1 MKQSYPLLQSQL
13 GVFIECQADSTLTRY
28 NLGGKLILPEHVD
41 LDRLEKAVHRVIDAR
56 PILHTRFFLDED
68 GNPRQWEDM
77 EMEIPV
83 GHLRMSEDELSVY
96 EKQDFM
102 RPFPMTGTE
111 PLCRFDIVETE
122 AHRYLLYAMHHT
134 ISDGTTFLT
143 LFLKYDLPNAY
154 EGKPLSQEDKTL
166 HDYVLEEQEQMVSPS
181 FEEARRYYQ
190 AKFADA
196 EPTELSAAT
205 GSRIGNGLFIY
216 EKMEAEVINAWCEAH
231 QFRPNHLIQAAFSLL
246 ISRMSRRQK
255 VTYTSARHGRF
266 DKDLLHSYGM
276 FVKTLPVLMDVN
288 PDLSVLDFVKAMA
301 EEWKST
307 YRIADYSFSQFC
319 RDTQVVPTVTFTY
332 QGNGMVKEYTLGG
345 EKMTFEQIDCGLTD
359 IDLTCY
365 IFTYPHQYE
374 IRMEASDAL
383 YTETELRTFAQTLK
397 VCIHEMMQHEDN
409 KIKEIEIVSEEE
421 KKELVALGA
430 GETLDYDKRDTLVT
444 LLKKQALAT
453 PDAEAVVFQDHHY
466 TYRQID
472 EMTDRLAA
480 HLHHI
485 YKVERETVVGVMI
498 DRSEWMVLYPLA
510 IMKAGGVYMPLDSH
524 FPEDRLSY
532 MIADA
537 GVQLILS
544 EDNLVKEALTH
555 FEGDVMNTEEAWGI
569 AMSDTKIDIATSA
582 LQDVQLQPH
591 DAFIILYTSGST
603 GRPKGCVLEHHS
615 IVNFCHWYIHDFQL
629 TAADHSVAYANFGFD
644 AHMIDIYP
652 LLSSGGSVY
661 ILPSD
666 IRMDLTAM
674 HQYMESNQITI
685 AFFTTQIG
693 VQMASLFEYKYLR
706 LMSVGGEK
714 LIPIKKPAFKYYNV
728 YGPTECTLFSTAY
741 QVRYDDENAPI
752 GRPLANYQ
760 LYVMDASM
768 HLVPRGMAGELC
780 VAGEGVG
787 REYLNNPEM
796 TTAKFVTVDGIRM
809 YRTGDLVRWNEE
821 GDIVYMRRMDNQVK
835 LRGLRIEIG
844 EIETVLSRFEGID
857 TSVVVVQEVNGVQML
872 CAYYT
877 SENGIDEEELK
888 AYLGES
894 LTDFMVPEIYIKMDV
909 LPLTPNGKVNR
920 RVLPLPEIE
929 KGEIVAPET
938 DAEKMLFDIVSKQ
951 LGTDDFGVTTNLIS
965 MGLTSIGAIKLSV
978 HIQKQMGKQLK
989 TKDMMKKPTI
999 RHWAELLGEESGE
1012 ELEMKAYPVQ
1022 EYYPLTP
1029 NQLGV
1034 YIDWEQNSESL
1045 QYNIPTLL
1053 KFERVDVDR
1062 LKDSLTQVVN
1072 AHSYMKVRLV
1082 RRDGEVMQHRRDEA
1096 EPEVLLYSLSEMP
1109 SAEFFQQRIRPFN
1122 ILEDNLYRLE
1132 VYTYQDATWL
1142 LMDVHHIAF
1151 DGGSL
1156 GAFRRDLEQAYQ
1168 GEHLEKETFTAY
1180 DYSLYN
1186 QAWQQSAE
1194 YAQAEAHFSDVME
1207 GAEAVQYPISV
1218 GKTEKKGLQKTHV
1231 DVPRKALKVCAQK
1244 LGATE
1249 SSFFMTAVMQVLH
1262 RFSRE
1267 HDIMITTISNG
1278 RSSSV
1283 MGNTVGMFVQTLPV
1297 VSHYDVQ
1304 VSISDAVQQMHEQ
1317 MLATIDNDKYPFTK
1331 IVEKY
1336 GVRPQIMVAYQGDV
1350 LDGNPHLGESEGE
1363 EGKLSL
1369 EIVKMPIILDIWHRS
1384 AEKIEIEIEYDSALY
1399 TEADMLQFGES
1410 IRALAE
1416 RMAEAD
1422 AQASITSLPVVSEE
1436 QEQKLIALGAG
1447 KHLDVDIDQTFAH
1460 LFVAQA
1466 KRTPDHLA
1474 IADKDSELTYRQM
1487 DEYSNLL
1494 AHRFIE
1500 LGIQP
1505 NDLVC
1510 VMLERTKEFPLTVL
1524 SLHKS
1529 GAAYVPLDFEYPNAR
1544 LSYMLENS
1552 ESKLLITTH
1561 DVLEAKLAEGDF
1573 NLAKA
1578 QPFFLDDLFAEAGIA
1593 EQAAQTEPID
1603 LSCPEGVAYMIYTSG
1618 STGTPKGAR
1627 LHQAGLRNFIAA
1639 VIDMEHLTA
1648 ADRISG
1654 HRSFSFDAHIEDM
1667 YPILTLGGSFHVM
1680 PSEIR
1685 KDLGAIRQF
1694 LFDHQITG
1702 GGYSTAV
1709 TCLLL
1714 NTYDDLPIRFTTGGG
1729 EKMAGVYS
1737 DHIEIINVYGPT
1749 ECTDDTSYY
1758 AIQPGT
1764 HIEEIP
1770 IGESIAN
1777 CWNFIVDE
1785 AGYLLPQ
1792 GMAGELCFAGIQ
1804 VGLGY
1809 WHREEQTA
1817 KAFGDCPFVE
1827 QDAWGRKVRMY
1838 HTGDLCRWN
1847 ADGQLEYISR
1857 IDTQVKLRGFRIELG
1872 EIENAIL
1879 RFAGIRNAVA
1889 EVKEIGGLQHL
1900 CAYYTADTEIDEH
1913 ALKEFLAASLTDY
1926 MVPDAYMQMDELPLT
1941 PNGKVNRK
1949 VLPAPKLSAAETA
1962 SAFVEPEGQM
1972 ETDIAEAFREV
1983 LGAERI
1989 SANDDFFLLGG
2000 TSISAI
2006 KVVAALTLKGYQ
2018 LVFKDVF
2025 AFKTPRVLAAYLRGK
2040 EDGTI
2045 AGPARETIVVNDKK
2059 ENENEN
2065 EKKSQYADILD
2076 ANTLDALRHGE
2087 RQPIGDVLLTG
2098 ATGFMGIHFLRELIE
2113 NESGRI
2119 YCVLRGKGS
2128 VSATSRLRS
2137 LMFYYFDETYEELL
2151 DKRLFIIDGNIT
2163 DASFF
2168 EHLDIKVDTVI
2179 NCAANVKHFSA
2190 GDDIEKVNVESVRNL
2205 IAWCLQHGARL
2216 VHTSTTSVA
2225 GQRVD
2230 GYPAADIVMDERMFD
2245 FGQSLAN
2252 QYVRSKYDAEQLILN
2267 AIQTDGLNAKIM
2279 RVATLASRNSDGEF
2293 QINFRTNGFMGRL
2306 KTYAV
2311 LGCVPYD
2318 MLDAPCE
2325 FSPIDEVCRV
2335 CHLLATTPRSMVV
2348 FHPCNNHTLPLGD
2361 VLRSL
2366 ETVGIHVKPVEQ
2378 AEFDEHVHELMKDES
2393 KSLVLQPLL
2402 AYAESKGH
2410 VVRFIHYKSDFTTQV
2425 LYRLGYYWPYTSW
2438 DYVERFI
2445 KAINGFE
2452 FFEE

>member
-1 MKQSYPLLQSQL
+1 M
-13 GVFIECQADSTLTRY
+13 TLPFRRSFRW
-28 NLGGKLILPEHVD
+28 LASGSFVEAGKYYK
-41 LDRLEKAVHRVIDAR
+41 EK
-56 PILHTRFFLDED
+56 F
-68 GNPRQWEDM
+68 
-77 EMEIPV
+77 
-83 GHLRMSEDELSVY
+83 SE
-96 EKQDFM
+96 
-102 RPFPMTGTE
+102 
-111 PLCRFDIVETE
+111 
-122 AHRYLLYAMHHT
+122 AA
-134 ISDGTTFLT
+134 
-143 LFLKYDLPNAY
+143 
-154 EGKPLSQEDKTL
+154 
-166 HDYVLEEQEQMVSPS
+166 
-181 FEEARRYYQ
+181 
-190 AKFADA
+190 
-196 EPTELSAAT
+196 PTELTTAT
-205 GSRIGNGLFIY
+205 GTRMGN
-216 EKMEAEVINAWCEAH
+216 VILHQDGIDGKAIDAWCEAH
-231 QFRPNHLIQAAFSLL
+231 HFRPNHLLQAAFSLVV
-246 ISRMSRRQK
+246 SRWSRQRK
-255 VTYTSARHGRF
+255 AVYASVRHGRF
-266 DKDLLHSYGM
+266 DKALLCSYGM
-276 FVKTLPVLMDVN
+276 FVKTVPVLVDVD
-288 PDLSVLDFVKAMA
+288 PALTVTDFVQTVAD
-301 EEWKST
+301 EWKST
-307 YRIADYSFSQFC
+307 YKMADYSFPQFC
-319 RDTQVVPTVTFTY
+319 RDTRIRPTVTFAY
-332 QGNGMVKEYTLGG
+332 QGDRMVKEYTLGG
-345 EKMTFEQIDCGLTD
+345 EPMGFEQISRTRSAM
-359 IDLTCY
+359 DLTCFVY
-365 IFTYPHQYE
+365 TDGTSYE
-374 IRMEASDAL
+374 IRVESNDAL
-383 YTETELRTFAQTLK
+383 YTEDDLRRFATAMEVCVRNMMEHAGQPLK
-397 VCIHEMMQHEDN
+397 DIA
-409 KIKEIEIVSEEE
+409 IVSEEE
-421 KKELVALGA
+421 KAQLMQLGK
-430 GETLDYDKRDTLVT
+430 GEPLTYDKTDSLVS
-444 LLKKQALAT
+444 LLAKQAEST
-453 PDAEAVVFQDHHY
+453 PDAEAVVFRDHRY

-472 EMTDRLAA
+472 EMTSRLAA
-480 HLHHI
+480 HLREQHDV
-485 YKVERETVVGVMI
+485 KRETVVGVMI

-537 GVQLILS
+537 GARLILS
-544 EDNLVKEALTH
+544 EGSLAQETLPH
-555 FEGDVMNTEEAWGI
+555 FEGEVMTTVQAWDVM
-569 AMSDTKIDIATSA
+569 TSEKA
-582 LQDVQLQPH
+582 FSFASSEKPQPH

-615 IVNFCHWYIHDFQL
+615 IVNFCHWYVKYFGL

-674 HQYMESNQITI
+674 HQYMEDNEVTI

-693 VQMASLFEYKYLR
+693 VQMASLFEYRHLR
-706 LMSVGGEK
+706 VMSVGGEK
-714 LIPIKKPAFKYYNV
+714 LIPVKKPSFNYYNV
-728 YGPTECTLFSTAY
+728 YGPTECTLFTTGY

-752 GRPLANYQ
+752 GRPLDNYQ

-768 HLVPRGMAGELC
+768 HMVPRGMAGELC

-796 TTAKFVTVDGIRM
+796 TAAKFVTVDGIRM

-821 GDIVYMRRMDNQVK
+821 GDIVYMKRMDNQVK

-844 EIETVLSRFEGID
+844 EIETVLSRYEGID
-857 TSVVVVQEVNGVQML
+857 TSAVVVQEVNGVQML

-877 SENGIDEEELK
+877 SEQGIDEDALK
-888 AYLGES
+888 AFLGES
-894 LTDFMVPEIYIKMDV
+894 LTDFMVPEIYIKMDK
-909 LPLTPNGKVNR
+909 LPLTPNGKVDR
-920 RVLPLPEIE
+920 RALPLPEME
-929 KGEIVAPET
+929 KGEIVAPATEV
-938 DAEKMLFDIVSKQ
+938 EKMLFDIVSKQ
-951 LGTDDFGVTTNLIS
+951 LDTDDFGVTTNLVS

-978 HIQKQMGKQLK
+978 NIQKQMGVQLK
-989 TKDMMKKPTI
+989 TKDVMKNPTI
-999 RHWAELLGEESGE
+999 RHWAGLLGKDSEEE
-1012 ELEMKAYPVQ
+1012 TEMKAYPQQ

-1034 YIDWEQNSESL
+1034 YIDWEQNSGSL

-1053 KFERVDVDR
+1053 KFEHVDVDR
-1062 LKDSLTQVVN
+1062 LRKSLIDVVN
-1072 AHSYMKVRLV
+1072 AHAYMKVRLV
-1082 RRDGEVMQHRRDEA
+1082 RHEGEVMQQRCDEA
-1096 EPEVLLYSLSEMP
+1096 EPVVLVQALAEMP
-1109 SAEFFQQRIRPFN
+1109 NEGFFQQRIRPFN
-1122 ILEDNLYRLE
+1122 ILEENLYRLE
-1132 VYTYQDATWL
+1132 VYTCQDTTWL

-1156 GAFRRDLEQAYQ
+1156 GAFRRDLERAYQ
-1168 GEHLEKETFTAY
+1168 GDDLEKEAFTAY
-1180 DYSLYN
+1180 DYALYN
-1186 QAWQQSAE
+1186 QAWQQSSE
-1194 YAQAEAHFSDVME
+1194 YVQAEAHFTEVME
-1207 GAEAVQYPISV
+1207 GAEAVQYPVSI
-1218 GKTEKKGLQKTHV
+1218 GKTEKKGLQKTRV
-1231 DVPRKALKVCAQK
+1231 DVPRKALKAYARKMGV
-1244 LGATE
+1244 TE

-1262 RFSRE
+1262 RFTRE

-1278 RSSSV
+1278 RTSSV
-1283 MGNTVGMFVQTLPV
+1283 MGNAVGMFVQTLPV
-1297 VSHYDVQ
+1297 VSHYAQ
-1304 VSISDAVQQMHEQ
+1304 ISVSEAVKQMHEQ
-1317 MLATIDNDKYPFTK
+1317 MLATIDNDKYPFTG

-1350 LDGNPHLGESEGE
+1350 LEANPRLGDSEGE
-1363 EGKLSL
+1363 AGKLNL
-1369 EIVKMPIILDIWHRS
+1369 EIVKMPVILDIWHRG
-1384 AEKIEIEIEYDSALY
+1384 AEQIEIEIEYDSALY
-1399 TEADMLQFGES
+1399 TEKDMLQFGES
-1410 IRALAE
+1410 VRALAM
-1416 RMAEAD
+1416 RMAESD
-1422 AQASITSLPVVSEE
+1422 AKVLITSLPVVSRE
-1436 QEQKLIALGAG
+1436 QEKELIALGAG
-1447 KHLDVDIDQTFAH
+1447 KHIDMDITQTFAH
-1460 LFVAQA
+1460 LFVEQA
-1466 KRTPDHLA
+1466 KRTPDSLA
-1474 IADKDSELTYRQM
+1474 VADKDSELTYRQM

-1500 LGIQP
+1500 QGIQP

-1561 DVLEAKLAEGDF
+1561 DVLESKMAEGEFD
-1573 NLAKA
+1573 LSKA
-1578 QPFFLDDLFAEAGIA
+1578 QPFFLDDLFAEEGIA
-1593 EQAAQTEPID
+1593 DKAAHAVPID

-1667 YPILTLGGSFHVM
+1667 YPVLTLGGSFHVM

-1714 NTYDDLPIRFTTGGG
+1714 NTFDDLPIRFTTGGG

-1758 AIQPGT
+1758 AIRPGT
-1764 HIEEIP
+1764 RIEEIP

-1777 CWNFIVDE
+1777 CWNFVVDE
-1785 AGYLLPQ
+1785 AGHLLPQ

-1827 QDAWGRKVRMY
+1827 KDAWGRKVRMY

-1847 ADGQLEYISR
+1847 ADGQIEYISR

-1872 EIENAIL
+1872 EIENAIC
-1879 RFAGIRNAVA
+1879 RYEGIRSAVA
-1889 EVKEIGGLQHL
+1889 EVREIGGLQHL
-1900 CAYYTADTEIDEH
+1900 CAYYTADVEIDEQK
-1913 ALKEFLAASLTDY
+1913 LKAFLAESLTDY
-1926 MVPDAYMQMDELPLT
+1926 MVPDAYLQMAELPLT

-1949 VLPAPKLSAAETA
+1949 ALPEPKMMAAETA

-2025 AFKTPRVLAAYLRGK
+2025 ARKTPRVLAAYLSGK
-2040 EDGTI
+2040 EAGA
-2045 AGPARETIVVNDKK
+2045 AGPVRETIVVNAS
-2059 ENENEN
+2059 E
-2065 EKKSQYADILD
+2065 EKMQESPYADILD

-2087 RQPIGDVLLTG
+2087 RQPLGDVLLTG

-2113 NESGRI
+2113 NETGRI
-2119 YCVLRGKGS
+2119 YCILRGRGS
-2128 VSATSRLRS
+2128 VSPASRLRS
-2137 LMFYYFDETYEELL
+2137 LMFYYFDDSYEELF
-2151 DKRLFIIDGNIT
+2151 DKRIFVVEGNIT
-2163 DASFF
+2163 DAAFF
-2168 EHLDIKVDTVI
+2168 DHLDVKVDTVI

-2205 IAWCLQHGARL
+2205 IAWCLKHGARL

-2225 GQRVD
+2225 GQSID
-2230 GYPAADIVMDERMFD
+2230 GYPSPDTVMTERMFD

-2252 QYVRSKYDAEQLILN
+2252 QYVKSKYDAEKLIFD
-2267 AIQTDGLNAKIM
+2267 AIHADGLNAKIM

-2311 LGCVPYD
+2311 LGCVPFD

-2325 FSPIDEVCRV
+2325 FSPIDEVCKASR
-2335 CHLLATTPRSMVV
+2335 LLATTPRGMVV

-2361 VLRSL
+2361 VLRCL
-2366 ETVGIHVKPVEQ
+2366 ETVGIHVEAVERDV
-2378 AEFDEHVHELMKDES
+2378 FDERVRALMQDDS
-2393 KSLVLQPLL
+2393 KTQVLQPLL
-2402 AYAESKGH
+2402 AYAENNGH
-2410 VVRFIHYKSDFTTQV
+2410 VVKYVGHRSAFTTQV
-2425 LYRLGYYWPYTSW
+2425 LYRLGYHWPFTSW
-2438 DYVERFI
+2438 DYVERFV
-2445 KAINGFE
+2445 KAIDGFD
-2452 FFEE
+2452 FFKE

>member
-1 MKQSYPLLQSQL
+1 MMKQSYPLLQSQL
-13 GVFIECQADSTLTRY
+13 GVFIECQEEPTLTRY
-28 NLGGKLILPEHVD
+28 NLGGILSLSENID
-41 LDRLEKAVHRVIDAR
+41 LDRLQQAVECVIAAR
-56 PILHTRFFLDED
+56 PILHTRFFLDDE
-68 GNPRQWEDM
+68 GNPRQYEDM
-77 EMEIPV
+77 DMKIPV
-83 GHLRMSEDELSVY
+83 ERLCMGEDQLDAYVR
-96 EKQDFM
+96 QQFM
-102 RPFPMTGTE
+102 RPYQMVGEE
-111 PLCRFDIVETE
+111 PLCRFAIVEMG
-122 AHRYLLYAMHHT
+122 AKRCLLYGMHHT
-134 ISDGTTFLT
+134 ISDGTTFFT
-143 LFLKYDLPNAY
+143 LFPKYDLPNAY
-154 EGKPLSQEDKTL
+154 AGNPIAPETKLL
-166 HDYVLEEQEQMVSPS
+166 RDYVQEEQEQMASPS
-181 FEEARRYYQ
+181 FAEAASYYRD
-190 AKFADA
+190 KFADV

-205 GSRIGNGLFIY
+205 GSRIGNALFCY
-216 EKMEAEVINAWCEAH
+216 DTMDAGGINAWCEAR
-231 QFRPNHLIQAAFSLL
+231 QLRPNNLIQAAFSLL
-246 ISRMSRRQK
+246 LSRMSRQEK
-255 VTYTSARHGRF
+255 VVYTSARHGRF
-266 DKDLLHSYGM
+266 DKSLLDSYGM
-276 FVKTLPVLMDVN
+276 FVKTVPVLVDAQPDMAVMDY
-288 PDLSVLDFVKAMA
+288 VKAVA
-301 EEWKST
+301 TEWKST
-307 YRIADYSFSQFC
+307 YKMADYSFSQFC
-319 RDTQVVPTVTFTY
+319 RDLQVVPSVTFTY
-332 QGNGMVKEYTLGG
+332 QGTNMVKEYMLGD
-345 EKMTFEQIDCGLTD
+345 EKVKFEQIDCGQTD

-365 IFTYPHQYE
+365 IYAYPHHYE

-383 YTETELRTFAQTLK
+383 YTQDYLRRFAQALK
-397 VCIHEMMQHEDN
+397 VCVHEMMLHADG
-409 KIKEIEIVSEEE
+409 KVRDIELVSETE
-421 KKELVALGA
+421 KKDLAILGT
-430 GETLDYDKRDTLVT
+430 GEVLDYDRGDTLVS
-444 LLKKQALAT
+444 LLKKQVQAT
-453 PDAEAVVFQDHHY
+453 PDAVAVVFRDHRY

-472 EMTDRLAA
+472 EMTSRLAVC
-480 HLHHI
+480 LHNI

-524 FPEDRLSY
+524 FPEERLSY

-537 GVQLILS
+537 GVRLILS
-544 EDNLVKEALTH
+544 EDNLVQNALPH
-555 FEGDVMNTEEAWGI
+555 FEGDVLNTEEAWGI
-569 AMSDTKIDIATSA
+569 ATSETEVDSVASA
-582 LQDVQLQPH
+582 LQDVKSQPH

-615 IVNFCHWYIHDFQL
+615 IVNFCHWYIHDFHL
-629 TAADHSVAYANFGFD
+629 TADDHSVAYANFGFD

-666 IRMDLTAM
+666 MRMDLTAM
-674 HQYMESNQITI
+674 HQYMETNKITI

-714 LIPIKKPAFKYYNV
+714 LIPIKKPSFKYYNV

-768 HLVPRGMAGELC
+768 HLVPQGMAGELC

-796 TTAKFVTVDGIRM
+796 TAAKFVTVNGIRM

-821 GDIVYMRRMDNQVK
+821 GDIVYIRRMDNQVK

-857 TSVVVVQEVNGVQML
+857 TSAVAVQEVNGVQML

-877 SENGIDEEELK
+877 SEQGIDEEALK
-888 AYLGES
+888 TFLGES
-894 LTDFMVPEIYIKMDV
+894 LTDFMVPEIYVKMDV

-920 RVLPLPEIE
+920 RALPLPEIE

-938 DAEKMLFDIVSKQ
+938 DVEKQLFSIVAKQ
-951 LGTDDFGVTTNLIS
+951 LGSEDFGVITNLIS

-978 HIQKQMGKQLK
+978 NIQKQLGVQLK
-989 TKDMMKKPTI
+989 TKDIMKKPTI
-999 RHWAELLGEESGE
+999 RHWAELMMTGTTDAD
-1012 ELEMKAYPVQ
+1012 ELQAYPMQ

-1029 NQLGV
+1029 NQVGV
-1034 YIDWEQNSESL
+1034 YIDWEQNRDSL

-1053 KFERVDVDR
+1053 RFEHVNVEK
-1062 LKDSLTQVVN
+1062 LVDSLRQVVDN
-1072 AHSYMKVRLV
+1072 HAYMKVRME
-1082 RRDGEVMQHRRDEA
+1082 RHEGEVVQHRCDDA
-1096 EPEVLLYSLSEMP
+1096 EPKVSVFALSEEP
-1109 SAEFFQQRIRPFN
+1109 DASFFQQRIHPFD
-1122 ILEDNLYRLE
+1122 ILQDNLYRIE
-1132 VYTYQDATWL
+1132 VYTYQDITWL

-1156 GAFRRDLEQAYQ
+1156 SVFRRDLQMAYE
-1168 GEHLEKETFTAY
+1168 GEAMDKETFTAY
-1180 DYSLYN
+1180 DYALYN
-1186 QAWQQSAE
+1186 QAWQQSEA
-1194 YAQAEAHFSDVME
+1194 YGLAKAHFAQVME
-1207 GAEAVQYPISV
+1207 GAEAVQYPVSTSEV
-1218 GKTEKKGLQKTHV
+1218 EKQGLQKTYV
-1231 DVPRKALKVCAQK
+1231 EVPRGQLRACAQRM
-1244 LGATE
+1244 GVTE

-1262 RFSRE
+1262 RFTRE

-1278 RSSSV
+1278 RSSSA
-1283 MGNTVGMFVQTLPV
+1283 MGNATGMFVQTLPV
-1297 VSHYDVQ
+1297 VSHYAS
-1304 VSISDAVQQMHEQ
+1304 VSIKESVEQMHQQM
-1317 MLATIDNDKYPFTK
+1317 LTTIDYDKYPFTK
-1331 IVEKY
+1331 IVEEY
-1336 GVRPQIMVAYQGDV
+1336 GVRPQLMVAYQGDV
-1350 LDGNPHLGESEGE
+1350 LDDALRLGDSKAE
-1363 EGKLSL
+1363 EGKLNL
-1369 EIVKMPIILDIWHRS
+1369 EVVKMPVILDIWHRS
-1384 AEKIEIEIEYDSALY
+1384 ADKIEIEVEYDSALY
-1399 TEADMLQFGES
+1399 TEADMLQFGTS

-1416 RMAEAD
+1416 RMATAD
-1422 AQASITSLPVVSEE
+1422 LQAPITSLPVVSEE
-1436 QEQKLIALGAG
+1436 QQKQLVALGEG
-1447 KHLDVDIDQTFAH
+1447 KHIDVDITQTFAH

-1466 KRTPDHLA
+1466 KRTPDNQA
-1474 IADKDSELTYRQM
+1474 VADKDSELTYRQM
-1487 DEYSNLL
+1487 DEYSNLM

-1505 NDLVC
+1505 DDLVC

-1524 SLHKS
+1524 ALHKS

-1561 DVLEAKLAEGDF
+1561 DVLESKIAEGEFD
-1573 NLAKA
+1573 LAKA
-1578 QPFFLDDLFAEAGIA
+1578 QPFFLDDLFAEQGIV
-1593 EQAAQTEPID
+1593 EQAANATPID
-1603 LSCPEGVAYMIYTSG
+1603 LSRPEGVAYMIYTSG

-1627 LHQAGLRNFIAA
+1627 LHHAGLRNFIAA

-1667 YPILTLGGSFHVM
+1667 YPVLTLGGSFHVM

-1709 TCLLL
+1709 TSLLL
-1714 NTYDDLPIRFTTGGG
+1714 NTFDDLPIRFTTGGG

-1758 AIQPGT
+1758 AIKPGT

-1777 CWNFIVDE
+1777 CWNFVVDE
-1785 AGYLLPQ
+1785 AGHLLPQ

-1827 QDAWGRKVRMY
+1827 KDAWGRKVRMY

-1847 ADGQLEYISR
+1847 EEGQLEYISR

-1872 EIENAIL
+1872 EIENAIC
-1879 RFAGIRNAVA
+1879 RYEGVRNAVA
-1889 EVKEIGGLQHL
+1889 EVREIGGLQHL
-1900 CAYYTADTEIDEH
+1900 CAYYTADVEIDERE
-1913 ALKEFLAASLTDY
+1913 LKEFLAASLTDY
-1926 MVPDAYMQMDELPLT
+1926 MVPDAYLQMDELPLT

-1949 VLPAPKLSAAETA
+1949 ALPEPKMSAAEVV
-1962 SAFVEPEGQM
+1962 AFVEPEGEM
-1972 ETDIAEAFREV
+1972 EIDIVEAYREV
-1983 LGAERI
+1983 LGADRI

-2018 LVFKDVF
+2018 LVFKDIF
-2025 AFKTPRVLAAYLRGK
+2025 TCKTPRVLAAYLRGK
-2040 EDGTI
+2040 EDGA
-2045 AGPARETIVVNDKK
+2045 AGLARESIVVNPTTD
-2059 ENENEN
+2059 EPQGV
-2065 EKKSQYADILD
+2065 KSGYADILD
-2076 ANTLDALRHGE
+2076 DNTLDALRKGE
-2087 RQPIGDVLLTG
+2087 RQSIGDVLLTG
-2098 ATGFMGIHFLRELIE
+2098 ATGFMGIHFLRELLE
-2113 NESGRI
+2113 TEGGRI
-2119 YCVLRGKGS
+2119 YCILRGKGS
-2128 VSATSRLRS
+2128 VSAASRLRS
-2137 LMFYYFDETYEELL
+2137 LMFYYFDKAYEEMF
-2151 DKRLFIIDGNIT
+2151 DKRLFVIEGDIT
-2163 DASFF
+2163 DATFF

-2205 IAWCLQHGARL
+2205 IAWCLKHGARL

-2225 GQRVD
+2225 GQSVD
-2230 GYPAADIVMDERMFD
+2230 GCPSADIVMDERMFD

-2252 QYVRSKYDAEQLILN
+2252 QYIKSKYDAEQLILD
-2267 AIQTDGLNAKIM
+2267 AIHTDGLSAKIM

-2325 FSPIDEVCRV
+2325 FSPIDEVCRA

-2361 VLRSL
+2361 VLRCL
-2366 ETVGIHVKPVEQ
+2366 EMVGIHVEPVEQ
-2378 AEFDEHVHELMKDES
+2378 DAFDHRVRELMQDES
-2393 KSLVLQPLL
+2393 KIQVLQPLL
-2402 AYAESKGH
+2402 AYAENNGH
-2410 VVRFIHYKSDFTTQV
+2410 VVSYIRYKSEFTTKV
-2425 LYRLGYYWPYTSW
+2425 LYRLGYHWPFTSW
-2438 DYVERFI
+2438 DYVERFV
-2445 KAINGFE
+2445 KAIDGFE
-2452 FFEE
+2452 FFKE

>member
-1 MKQSYPLLQSQL
+1 MIQSYPLLQSQL
-13 GVFIECQADSTLTRY
+13 GVFIECQAEPTLTRY
-28 NLGGKLILPEHVD
+28 NLGAKLTLSENID
-41 LDRLEKAVHRVIDAR
+41 LDRLEQAVRRVIDAR
-56 PILHTRFFLDED
+56 PILRTRFFLDEE
-68 GNPRQWEDM
+68 GNPRQYEDE
-77 EMEIPV
+77 EMKIPV
-83 GHLRMSEDELSVY
+83 ERLRMSEEELDAYV
-96 EKQDFM
+96 KKHFV
-102 RPFPMTGTE
+102 RPYPMDGSE
-111 PLCRFDIVETE
+111 PLCRFSIVVTE
-122 AHRYLLYAMHHT
+122 KQRYLLYGFHHT
-134 ISDGTTFLT
+134 IADGTSFFT
-143 LFLKYDLPNAY
+143 LFPKHDLPLAY
-154 EGKPLSQEDKTL
+154 AGKPLSPETKPL
-166 HDYVLEEQEQMVSPS
+166 YAYALEEEKQMASSS
-181 FEEARRYYQ
+181 FAEAGKFYLE
-190 AKFADA
+190 KFADV
-196 EPTELSAAT
+196 EPTELASTSA
-205 GSRIGNGLFIY
+205 GSRMGNCIY
-216 EKMEAEVINAWCEAH
+216 LSERMEADAINAWCEAH
-231 QFRPNHLIQAAFSLL
+231 QMRPNHLIQAAFSLL
-246 ISRMSRRQK
+246 LSRLSRQQK
-255 VTYTSARHGRF
+255 VTYVSVRHGRF
-266 DKDLLHSYGM
+266 DKALLDAYGM
-276 FVKTLPVLMDVN
+276 FVKTVPVLVDAN
-288 PDLSVLDFVKAMA
+288 PEMPVLDYVKAVA

-307 YRIADYSFSQFC
+307 YKMADYSYPQFC
-319 RDTQVVPTVTFTY
+319 RDTHVAPFVTFTY
-332 QGNGMVKEYTLGG
+332 QGNNMVKEYTLDG
-345 EKMTFEQIDCGLTD
+345 EPMAFEQIDLGRVD
-359 IDLTCY
+359 SDLTCY
-365 IFTYPHQYE
+365 IYAYPHQYE
-374 IRMEASDAL
+374 ICMEASDAL
-383 YTETELRTFAQTLK
+383 YDEVYLRRFAQALEAC
-397 VCIHEMMQHEDN
+397 VLELMNHENAQLQD
-409 KIKEIEIVSEEE
+409 IEVVSEQE
-421 KKELVALGA
+421 KKEQVDLGQGVSLA
-430 GETLDYDKRDTLVT
+430 YDKSDSLVS
-444 LLKKQALAT
+444 LLAKQVKET
-453 PDAEAVVFQDHHY
+453 PDAEAVVFQDHRY

-472 EMTDRLAA
+472 EMTGRLAA

-485 YKVERETVVGVMI
+485 YKVDRETVVGVMI

-510 IMKAGGVYMPLDSH
+510 IMKAGGVYMPLDAH

-537 GVQLILS
+537 GVHLILS
-544 EDNLVKEALTH
+544 EDNLVKEALPH

-569 AMSDTKIDIATSA
+569 ATSDTKIDIATSA
-582 LQDVQLQPH
+582 LQDVYPQPH

-629 TAADHSVAYANFGFD
+629 TAADRSVAYANFGFD

-674 HQYMESNQITI
+674 HQYMETNKITI

-714 LIPIKKPAFKYYNV
+714 LIPIKKPSFKYYNV
-728 YGPTECTLFSTAY
+728 YGPTECTLFTTFY

-752 GRPLANYQ
+752 GRPLADYQ
-760 LYVMDASM
+760 IYVMDASM

-796 TTAKFVTVDGIRM
+796 TAAKFVTVDGIKM

-857 TSVVVVQEVNGVQML
+857 TSAVVVQEVNGVQML

-877 SENGIDEEELK
+877 SEQGIDEEALK
-888 AYLGES
+888 AFLAES

-920 RVLPLPEIE
+920 RTLPLPEIE

-978 HIQKQMGKQLK
+978 HIQKQMDKQLK

-999 RHWAELLGEESGE
+999 HHWAELLGKEFGE
-1012 ELEMKAYPVQ
+1012 ELEMRAYPVQ

-1053 KFERVDVDR
+1053 RFEHVDVDR
-1062 LKDSLTQVVN
+1062 LRDSLTQVVN
-1072 AHSYMKVRLV
+1072 AHAYMKVRLV
-1082 RRDGEVMQHRRDEA
+1082 RHDGEVMQQRCDDA
-1096 EPEVLLYSLSEMP
+1096 EPVVLVQSLSEKP
-1109 SAEFFQQRIRPFN
+1109 TGSFFQQRIRPFD
-1122 ILEDNLYRLE
+1122 ILADNLYRLE
-1132 VYTYQDATWL
+1132 VYTYQDITWL

-1156 GAFRRDLEQAYQ
+1156 GAFCRDLEQAYQ
-1168 GEHLEKETFTAY
+1168 GENLEKEAFSAY

-1194 YAQAEAHFSDVME
+1194 YAHAEAHFSNVME

-1231 DVPRKALKVCAQK
+1231 DVPRKALKACAQK
-1244 LGATE
+1244 LGVTE

-1262 RFSRE
+1262 RFTRE
-1267 HDIMITTISNG
+1267 RDIMITTISNG

-1297 VSHYDVQ
+1297 VSHYAQ
-1304 VSISDAVQQMHEQ
+1304 ISISEAVRQMHQQ
-1317 MLATIDNDKYPFTK
+1317 MLATIDHDKYPFTK

-1350 LDGNPHLGESEGE
+1350 LEANPRLGDSEGE
-1363 EGKLSL
+1363 EGKLNL

-1384 AEKIEIEIEYDSALY
+1384 ADKIEIEIEYDSSLY

-1410 IRALAE
+1410 VRALAE

-1436 QEQKLIALGAG
+1436 QEQKLISLGAG
-1447 KHLDVDIDQTFAH
+1447 KHIDMDITQTFAH

-1474 IADKDSELTYRQM
+1474 VADKDSELTYRQM

-1500 LGIQP
+1500 QGIQP

-1561 DVLEAKLAEGDF
+1561 DVLEVKIAEGEFD
-1573 NLAKA
+1573 LSKA
-1578 QPFFLDDLFAEAGIA
+1578 QPFFLDDLFAEEGIA
-1593 EQAAQTEPID
+1593 EQAAQAEPID

-1639 VIDMEHLTA
+1639 VIEMEHLTA

-1667 YPILTLGGSFHVM
+1667 YPVLTLGGSFHVM

-1714 NTYDDLPIRFTTGGG
+1714 NTFDDLPIRFTTGGG

-1758 AIQPGT
+1758 SIQPGT

-1785 AGYLLPQ
+1785 DGHLLPQ

-1827 QDAWGRKVRMY
+1827 KDAWGRKVRMY

-1847 ADGQLEYISR
+1847 ADGQIEYISR

-1879 RFAGIRNAVA
+1879 RFEGIRNAVA

-1900 CAYYTADTEIDEH
+1900 CAYYTADTEIDEQK
-1913 ALKEFLAASLTDY
+1913 LKAFLAESLTDY
-1926 MVPDAYMQMDELPLT
+1926 MVPDAYLQMGELPLT

-1949 VLPAPKLSAAETA
+1949 ALPEPKMMAAEA
-1962 SAFVEPEGQM
+1962 VAAFVEPEGQM

-1989 SANDDFFLLGG
+1989 CANDDFFLLGG

-2018 LVFKDVF
+2018 LVFKDIF
-2025 AFKTPRVLAAYLRGK
+2025 ARKTPRVLAAYLSGK
-2040 EDGTI
+2040 ADGA
-2045 AGPARETIVVNDKK
+2045 AGPARETIVVNASEENKK
-2059 ENENEN
+2059 TV
-2065 EKKSQYADILD
+2065 SRYADILE
-2076 ANTLDALRHGE
+2076 ANTLDAFHQGE
-2087 RQPIGDVLLTG
+2087 RLPIGDVLLTG

-2119 YCVLRGKGS
+2119 YCILRSKGS
-2128 VSATSRLRS
+2128 VSPASRLRS
-2137 LMFYYFDETYEELL
+2137 LMFYYFDESYEDLF
-2151 DKRLFIIDGNIT
+2151 DKRLFIIDGDIT

-2168 EHLDIKVDTVI
+2168 EHLDVKVDTVI

-2205 IAWCLQHGARL
+2205 IAWCLKHGARL

-2225 GQRVD
+2225 GQSID
-2230 GYPAADIVMDERMFD
+2230 GYPSPDTVMTERMFD

-2252 QYVRSKYDAEQLILN
+2252 QYVKSKYDAEQLIFD
-2267 AIQTDGLNAKIM
+2267 AIHADGLNAKIM

-2311 LGCVPYD
+2311 LGCVPFD

-2325 FSPIDEVCRV
+2325 FSPIDEVCKASR
-2335 CHLLATTPRSMVV
+2335 LLATTPRNMVV

-2361 VLRSL
+2361 VLRCL
-2366 ETVGIHVKPVEQ
+2366 ETVGIHVEPVERDV
-2378 AEFDEHVHELMKDES
+2378 FDERVRELMLDET
-2393 KSLVLQPLL
+2393 KTQVLQPLL
-2402 AYAESKGH
+2402 AYAENNGH
-2410 VVRFIHYKSDFTTQV
+2410 VVKYVGYHSSFTTQV
-2425 LYRLGYYWPYTSW
+2425 LYRLGYHWPFTSW

-2445 KAINGFE
+2445 KAIDGFD
-2452 FFEE
+2452 FFKE